1 MIDERGPAILNHTAA
16 LAEMR
21 RIANDSLAAHQAFIN
36 DSLPVLAE
44 VAEAF
49 VRSLRAGNKILLFGN
64 GGSAA
69 DAQHVAGELV
79 GRFLRESEPWPAIAL
94 TTDSSILTCIGNDW
108 DFSDVFARQVR
119 AHARPG
125 DVVVG
130 ITTSGVSP
138 NVIRGLQDARRLGAV
153 TIGFTGTKGASL
165 REHADICY
173 CAPALDTPRVQ
184 ELHLLAWH
192 IICEIVENEMIAS
205 SS

>member
-1 MIDERGPAILNHTAA
+1 MIDERGIANPNRADAP
-16 LAEMR
+16 AEMR
-21 RIANDSLAAHQAFIN
+21 RIANDSLTAHQAFIE
-36 DSLPVLAE
+36 DGFTVLAD

-49 VRSLRAGNKILLFGN
+49 VRSFKAGNKILLFGN

-79 GRFLRESEPWPAIAL
+79 GRFLRESEPWPALAL

-125 DVVVG
+125 DIVVG
-130 ITTSGVSP
+130 ITTSGASP
-138 NVIRGLQDARRLGAV
+138 NVIRGLQDARRLGAT

-173 CAPALDTPRVQ
+173 CAPVLDTPRVQ

-192 IICEIVENEMIAS
+192 IICEIVESEMIA
-205 SS
+205 